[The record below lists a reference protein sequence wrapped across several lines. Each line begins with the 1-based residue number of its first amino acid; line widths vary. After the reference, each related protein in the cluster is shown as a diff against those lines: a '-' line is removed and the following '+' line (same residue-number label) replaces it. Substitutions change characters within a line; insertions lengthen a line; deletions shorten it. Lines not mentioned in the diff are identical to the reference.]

1 MRGLISETASGLA
14 HTNIARI
21 FGVIME
27 IILLEKV
34 PNLGILGDQVKVK
47 PGYARNFLIP
57 KGKATEATPTNRARF
72 EARRVELERVA
83 ATALSTAQA
92 RATQLAELI
101 VTLSV
106 KTGSEGRLFGS
117 VGAADIASAISAAGI
132 ELQKHEVRLPNGSI
146 RQIGEY
152 DVDLHLHNE
161 VKTQIRVNI
170 IAEA

>member
-1 MRGLISETASGLA
+1 
-14 HTNIARI
+14 
-21 FGVIME
+21 ME
-27 IILLEKV
+27 IILLKKIA
-34 PNLGILGDQVKVK
+34 NLGALGERVKVK

-57 KGKATEATPTNRARF
+57 KGKATAATAANLARF
-72 EARRVELERVA
+72 EARRAELERIA
-83 ATALSTAQA
+83 AEMLA
-92 RATQLAELI
+92 RAKTRAEQLAELI

-117 VGAADIASAISAAGI
+117 VGPADIANAVSAAGI
-132 ELQKHEVRLPNGSI
+132 ELQKQEVRLPLGSI

-152 DVDLHLHNE
+152 DVDLHLHSE

>member
-1 MRGLISETASGLA
+1 
-14 HTNIARI
+14 
-21 FGVIME
+21 ME

-34 PNLGILGDQVKVK
+34 ANLGALGDRVKVK
-47 PGYARNFLIP
+47 SGYARNFLIP
-57 KGKATEATPTNRARF
+57 KGKATEATATNLARF
-72 EARRVELERVA
+72 EARRAELERIA
-83 ATALSTAQA
+83 AEALAKAKTRAAQL
-92 RATQLAELI
+92 TELI

-117 VGAADIASAISAAGI
+117 VGAADIANAVSAAGI
-132 ELQKHEVRLPNGSI
+132 ELQKHEVRLPAGPI

-152 DVDLHLHNE
+152 DVDLLLHPE

>member
-1 MRGLISETASGLA
+1 
-14 HTNIARI
+14 
-21 FGVIME
+21 ME

-34 PNLGILGDQVKVK
+34 PNLGALGDRVKVK

-57 KGKATEATPTNRARF
+57 KGKATVANAANLARF
-72 EARRVELERVA
+72 EARRAELERVA
-83 ATALSTAQA
+83 TEALA
-92 RATQLAELI
+92 RAKARAEQLAELI

-117 VGAADIASAISAAGI
+117 VGTADIASAVSAAGI
-132 ELQKHEVRLPNGSI
+132 ELQKQEVRLPAGSI

-152 DVDLHLHNE
+152 DVDLHLHGE
-161 VKTQIRVNI
+161 VKTQIRVNV

>member
-1 MRGLISETASGLA
+1 
-14 HTNIARI
+14 
-21 FGVIME
+21 ME

-34 PNLGILGDQVKVK
+34 ANLGALGDRVKVK
-47 PGYARNFLIP
+47 SGYARNFLIP
-57 KGKATEATPTNRARF
+57 KGKATEATATNLARF
-72 EARRVELERVA
+72 EARRAELERVA
-83 ATALSTAQA
+83 AEALAKAKTRAAQL
-92 RATQLAELI
+92 TELI

-117 VGAADIASAISAAGI
+117 VGAADIANAVSAAGI
-132 ELQKHEVRLPNGSI
+132 ELQKHEVRLPAGPI

-152 DVDLHLHNE
+152 DVDLQMHSE

>member
-1 MRGLISETASGLA
+1 
-14 HTNIARI
+14 
-21 FGVIME
+21 ME
-27 IILLEKV
+27 IILLEKIT
-34 PNLGILGDQVKVK
+34 NLGGLGDRVKVK

-57 KGKATEATPTNRARF
+57 NGKATEATPANLARF
-72 EARRVELERVA
+72 EARRAELERVA
-83 ATALSTAQA
+83 AELLAKAKT
-92 RATQLAELI
+92 RAEQLAELI

-117 VGAADIASAISAAGI
+117 VGAADIANAVSAAGI
-132 ELQKHEVRLPNGSI
+132 ELQKHEIRLSTGSI

-152 DVDLHLHNE
+152 DVDLLLHPE

>member
-1 MRGLISETASGLA
+1 
-14 HTNIARI
+14 
-21 FGVIME
+21 ME
-27 IILLEKV
+27 IILLEKIT
-34 PNLGILGDQVKVK
+34 NLGGLGDRIKVK

-57 KGKATEATPTNRARF
+57 KGKATEATLANLARF
-72 EARRVELERVA
+72 EARRAELERIA
-83 ATALSTAQA
+83 AELLAKAKA
-92 RATQLAELI
+92 RAEQLAELI

-117 VGAADIASAISAAGI
+117 VGAADIANAVSAAGI
-132 ELQKHEVRLPNGSI
+132 ELQKHEIRLSTGSI

-152 DVDLHLHNE
+152 DVDLLLHPE

>member
-1 MRGLISETASGLA
+1 MD
-14 HTNIARI
+14 
-21 FGVIME
+21 

-34 PNLGILGDQVKVK
+34 ANLGALGDRVKVK

-57 KGKATEATPTNRARF
+57 KGKATEATPANLARF
-72 EARRVELERVA
+72 EARRAELERVA
-83 ATALSTAQA
+83 TEALAKAKA
-92 RATQLAELI
+92 RAAQLAELI

-117 VGAADIASAISAAGI
+117 VGTADIADAVSAAGI
-132 ELQKHEVRLPNGSI
+132 ELDKHEVKLPAGPI

-152 DVDLHLHNE
+152 DVDIHLHGE
-161 VKTQIRVNI
+161 IKAQIRVNI

>member
-1 MRGLISETASGLA
+1 
-14 HTNIARI
+14 
-21 FGVIME
+21 ME
-27 IILLEKV
+27 IILLEKIT
-34 PNLGILGDQVKVK
+34 NLGGLGDRIKVK

-57 KGKATEATPTNRARF
+57 KGKATEATSANLARF
-72 EARRVELERVA
+72 EARRAELERVA
-83 ATALSTAQA
+83 AELLAKAKA
-92 RATQLAELI
+92 RAEQLAELI

-117 VGAADIASAISAAGI
+117 VGAADIANAVSAAGI
-132 ELQKHEVRLPNGSI
+132 ELQKHEIRLSTGSI

-152 DVDLHLHNE
+152 DVDLLLHPE

>member
-1 MRGLISETASGLA
+1 
-14 HTNIARI
+14 
-21 FGVIME
+21 ME

-34 PNLGILGDQVKVK
+34 ANLGVLGDRVKVK

-57 KGKATEATPTNRARF
+57 KGKATTATAANLARF
-72 EARRVELERVA
+72 EARRAELERIA
-83 ATALSTAQA
+83 AESLTQDRA
-92 RATQLAELI
+92 RAEQLAELI

-117 VGAADIASAISAAGI
+117 VGAADIADAVSAAGI
-132 ELQKHEVRLPNGSI
+132 ELQKLEVRLPTGSI

-170 IAEA
+170 VAEA

>member
-1 MRGLISETASGLA
+1 
-14 HTNIARI
+14 
-21 FGVIME
+21 ME
-27 IILLEKV
+27 IILLEKIA
-34 PNLGILGDQVKVK
+34 NLGGLGDRIKVK

-57 KGKATEATPTNRARF
+57 KGKATEATPANLARF
-72 EARRVELERVA
+72 EARRAELERVA
-83 ATALSTAQA
+83 AELLAKAKA
-92 RATQLAELI
+92 RAEQLAELI

-117 VGAADIASAISAAGI
+117 VGAADIANAVSAAGI
-132 ELQKHEVRLPNGSI
+132 ELQKHEIRLSTGSI

-152 DVDLHLHNE
+152 DVDLLLHPE

>member
-1 MRGLISETASGLA
+1 
-14 HTNIARI
+14 
-21 FGVIME
+21 ME

-34 PNLGILGDQVKVK
+34 ATLGVLGDRVKVK
-47 PGYARNFLIP
+47 PGYARNYLIP
-57 KGKATEATPTNRARF
+57 KGKATAATPANLARF
-72 EARRVELERVA
+72 EARRAELERIA
-83 ATALSTAQA
+83 AESLAMAKT
-92 RATQLAELI
+92 RAAQLAELI

-117 VGAADIASAISAAGI
+117 VGAADIANAVSAAGI
-132 ELQKHEVRLPNGSI
+132 ELQKHEVRLPAGSI

-152 DVDLHLHNE
+152 DVDLHLHSE